1 MRSLGSFAV
10 NHRTDG
16 HIGYVIG
23 IQSQTWGEGLLPPF
37 VAVHYVAGLSRKCAT
52 ESEATKFIHDIQA
65 LLDAAIVNVVNQ
77 LAEENEHA

>member
-1 MRSLGSFAV
+1 MRSLGSYAV
-10 NHRTDG
+10 THRTDG

-52 ESEATKFIHDIQA
+52 EQEATDFINTIQA
-65 LLDAAIVNVVNQ
+65 RLDAAIVNVVNQ
-77 LAEENEHA
+77 LTGEQP